1 VVVLRLQLMPVV
13 GEVVKVNATLL
24 ANPFVG
30 LTVIVELSGEP
41 TFPVRLVGFALMV
54 KSSITNVA
62 LAE

>member
-1 VVVLRLQLMPVV
+1 MQPMPVV
-13 GEVVKVNATLL
+13 GDVVKAKATLP
-24 ANPFVG
+24 ANPFAG

-62 LAE
+62 VAE